1 MPETLTPSQLKLW
14 FDVALPFAQ
23 NLLLAIVILGIGWV
37 TSRWVQGWI
46 RKAGERGSLDPAIAG
61 FLSQIGRYAVFAAF
75 IISALARVGVETTSV
90 VAIFASAGLAV
101 GLALQGSLASFAS
114 GVLILFFRPF
124 TLGDIVTTAGNTGRV
139 VDIGLFATRLETPD
153 NQRIIIPNS
162 AITSGTIINLTV
174 MGERRLGVDL
184 GVAYG
189 SDLNLLKSTVEAAVA
204 KMEVVKSEPGR
215 EPELRF
221 IEMAASS
228 INFRLMYW
236 VDATPAALNTSG
248 FAVRK
253 TIYDAINAAGIEIP
267 FDQIV
272 SHKAEG

>member
-1 MPETLTPSQLKLW
+1 MFESLTPSQLQLW

-23 NLLLAIVILGIGWV
+23 NILLAILILVIGWV
-37 TSRWVQGWI
+37 TSRWAQGWI
-46 RKAGERGSLDPAIAG
+46 RRAGAKGKLDPAIAG
-61 FLSQIGRYAVFAAF
+61 FLGQIGRYAIFAAF

-124 TLGDIVTTAGNTGRV
+124 TLGDIVTVAGHTGRV
-139 VDIGLFATRLETPD
+139 MDIGLFATRLETPD

-162 AITSGTIINLTV
+162 AITGGSIINLTV
-174 MGERRLGVDL
+174 LGERRLGVDL

-189 SDLNLLKSTVEAAVA
+189 TDLNLLKETVEAAVSA
-204 KMEVVKSEPGR
+204 IDVVQTTPGHQ
-215 EPELRF
+215 PELLF
-221 IEMAASS
+221 TEMAASS

-236 VDATPAALNTSG
+236 VEATPAALATSG
-248 FAVRK
+248 FAVRT
-253 TIYDAINAAGIEIP
+253 TIYDAINGAGIEIP

-272 SHKAEG
+272 LHKAEA